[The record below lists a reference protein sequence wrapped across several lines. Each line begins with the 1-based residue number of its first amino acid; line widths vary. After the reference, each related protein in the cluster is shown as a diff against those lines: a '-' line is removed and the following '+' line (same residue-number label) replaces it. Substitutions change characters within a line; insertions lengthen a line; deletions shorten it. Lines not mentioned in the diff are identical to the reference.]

1 MISKEE
7 KVIVNVPM
15 KVIQND
21 AEDCFS
27 SSLCPP
33 LGIMLWPKTRYN
45 NLRCEEMREDAA
57 AFMIKET
64 LRPINN

>member
-1 MISKEE
+1 
-7 KVIVNVPM
+7 M

-45 NLRCEEMREDAA
+45 NLRCEEMREDAV
-57 AFMIKET
+57 AFMIRET